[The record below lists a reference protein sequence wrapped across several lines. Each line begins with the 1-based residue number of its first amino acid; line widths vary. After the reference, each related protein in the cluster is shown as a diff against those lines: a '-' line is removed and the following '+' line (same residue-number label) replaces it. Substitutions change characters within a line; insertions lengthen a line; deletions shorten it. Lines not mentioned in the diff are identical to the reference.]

1 MADLL
6 DYTGVTVV
14 ITGAATG
21 MGHETARLLLDAG
34 ADVHAVDVADVGI
47 DVTRAHRCDLGD
59 PLAIDATVAELPAEV
74 DVLMNCAGI
83 PNGTH
88 WSALDIMRVNFLGL
102 RHLTDALVARIPR
115 GGAVTNIASVA
126 GNGWVAHT
134 AELAEL
140 MTATDFD
147 ARLAWCEA
155 RPDLL
160 GDGYFFSKEALQYFT
175 FWRSAQTVKDGVR
188 MNAISPGATDTKIM
202 VDFRAAMGDAAI
214 DMTADAA
221 MGRLAEAR
229 EMAPAMLFLSH
240 PLAAS
245 YVCGANLV
253 IDGGFSA
260 ALATDQVDVSRYL

>member
-6 DYTGVTVV
+6 DYSGLTVV

-21 MGHETARLLLDAG
+21 MGHETTRLLLAAG
-34 ADVHAVDVADVGI
+34 ADVHAVDVADVELPVGR
-47 DVTRAHRCDLGD
+47 THRCDLGD
-59 PLAIDATVAELPAEV
+59 PAAVDALLTDLPTEV
-74 DVLMNCAGI
+74 HVLMNCAGI

-102 RHLTDALVARIPR
+102 RHLTDAVLPRIPR
-115 GGAVTNIASVA
+115 TGAVTSIASVA
-126 GNGWVAHT
+126 GNGWAAHT
-134 AELAEL
+134 AELREL
-140 MTATDFD
+140 MAVPGFD
-147 ARLAWCEA
+147 EGLAWCET

-160 GDGYFFSKEALQYFT
+160 GDGYFFSKEAVQYYT
-175 FWRSAQTVKDGVR
+175 LWRSAQTVRDGIR

-202 VDFRAAMGDAAI
+202 VDFRAAMGDAVI

-221 MGRLAEAR
+221 MGRLAEAH

-240 PLAAS
+240 PAAAS
-245 YVCGANLV
+245 YICGVNLV

-260 ALATDQVDVSRYL
+260 ALTTEQVDVSAYL